1 MIRASLIK
9 QSLTKNARFSNRLWD
24 RWSCHPIR
32 NADINRRAD
41 RSATRT
47 TAPRHAEAGNNQ
59 INKPSRRQFARSRTH
74 RVNRP
79 SRFHAQFSE
88 VNCRLAQLKLLSRP
102 SWSRPRDSGLQRQGG
117 VGTARPWSRS
127 SAALRS
133 PFPPPS
139 HNSPSIARRSSISE
153 IPRPSKPPRYETIT
167 PCDQSSSMRTQSRK
181 APRALAHKV
190 SRLPKAIRAYEQHYY
205 LKGERGE
212 R

>member
-1 MIRASLIK
+1 MSPYS
-9 QSLTKNARFSNRLWD
+9 QG
-24 RWSCHPIR
+24 PISTVVPTAPQR
-32 NADINRRAD
+32 GQPLPATLRRATIKTTNQVED
-41 RSATRT
+41 SSPGAETPRKSAEPISRSIQ
-47 TAPRHAEAGNNQ
+47 PKSQ
-59 INKPSRRQFARSRTH
+59 LSF
-74 RVNRP
+74 
-79 SRFHAQFSE
+79 
-88 VNCRLAQLKLLSRP
+88 AQLKLLSRP

-181 APRALAHKV
+181 APRALAYQV

-205 LKGERGE
+205 LRGE
-212 R
+212 RRER

>member
-1 MIRASLIK
+1 MVVSPYSQCRH
-9 QSLTKNARFSNRLWD
+9 QPARRPL
-24 RWSCHPIR
+24 R
-32 NADINRRAD
+32 NADNRSPPRRGGQQSNQQTKSKTVRPEQNTPRKSAEPIS
-41 RSATRT
+41 RSI
-47 TAPRHAEAGNNQ
+47 Q
-59 INKPSRRQFARSRTH
+59 RSQL
-74 RVNRP
+74 
-79 SRFHAQFSE
+79 SF
-88 VNCRLAQLKLLSRP
+88 AQLKLLSRP
-102 SWSRPRDSGLQRQGG
+102 RDSGRQRQGG

>member
-1 MIRASLIK
+1 MVVSPYSQCRH
-9 QSLTKNARFSNRLWD
+9 QPARRPL
-24 RWSCHPIR
+24 R
-32 NADINRRAD
+32 NADNRSPPRRGGQQSNQQTKSKTVRPEQNTPRKSAEPIS
-41 RSATRT
+41 RSIQ
-47 TAPRHAEAGNNQ
+47 PKSQ
-59 INKPSRRQFARSRTH
+59 LSF
-74 RVNRP
+74 
-79 SRFHAQFSE
+79 
-88 VNCRLAQLKLLSRP
+88 AQLKLLSRP

-139 HNSPSIARRSSISE
+139 HNSHSIARRSSISE

-205 LKGERGE
+205 LKGREERGSSRGRNSIE
-212 R
+212 LISRR